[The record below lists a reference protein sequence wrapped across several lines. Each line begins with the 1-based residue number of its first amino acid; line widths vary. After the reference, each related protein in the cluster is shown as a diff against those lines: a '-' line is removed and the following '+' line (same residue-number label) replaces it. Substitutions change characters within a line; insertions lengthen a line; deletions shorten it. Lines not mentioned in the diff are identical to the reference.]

1 MGKRDAN
8 EMEELALQDAP
19 SIEEVDD
26 DGDVQPVD
34 TLMQRRQEERAI
46 IIKEVRKRY
55 PDIKLFSITLPY
67 NGTFVVRPQEMG
79 DVKVSSRAV
88 EEFVQKK
95 IDELGG
101 PDKLKEMPEL
111 ERAAKM
117 REIDAEAAD
126 ISNDI
131 ALKRCVV
138 YPFEFASMLEAEEP
152 GKGVPAGV
160 VPLLL
165 DRILEISGWQDVA
178 VEEI

>member
-1 MGKRDAN
+1 MGDRNEDVRDDLVQQA
-8 EMEELALQDAP
+8 EPDL
-19 SIEEVDD
+19 EEVDD
-26 DGDVQPVD
+26 DGEVQPAD
-34 TLMQRRQEERAI
+34 MLMKKRLEEKER
-46 IIKEVRKRY
+46 IIKEVRKKH

-95 IDELGG
+95 MDELGG
-101 PDKLKEMPEL
+101 PDKLKDMPEL

-138 YPFEFASMLEAEEP
+138 YPFDFASMLETEEP
-152 GKGVPAGV
+152 GKGVPAGAI
-160 VPLLL
+160 PLLL
-165 DRILEISGWQDVA
+165 DRILEISGWQDVS